1 MSHIRTATLAD
12 LDRIS
17 ELESLGF
24 PPAEAASKERLQARL
39 STFPECFWLYEE
51 DRKILGYVAGGC
63 FNTDILTDEMYADVS
78 FHEPKG
84 RWQMLYS
91 VCTHPDYRH
100 QGIASKIMK
109 QVESDCRM
117 RGREGIILTCKEN
130 LIPFYEKLGYQK
142 EFLSSSSHGGATWY
156 QMRLLFK

>member
-1 MSHIRTATLAD
+1 MSLIRTATIAD

-24 PPAEAASKERLQARL
+24 PPAEAASKERLRARL

-51 DRKILGYVAGGC
+51 DGVILGYVAGGC

-78 FHEPKG
+78 FHDPKG

-91 VCTHPDYRH
+91 VCTHPDYCHR
-100 QGIASKIMK
+100 GIASKIMK
-109 QVESDCRM
+109 RVESDCRE
-117 RGREGIILTCKEN
+117 RGREGIILTCKEK
-130 LIPFYEKLGYQK
+130 LIPFYAQLGYQK
-142 EFLSSSSHGGATWY
+142 EFLSSSTHGGATWY
-156 QMRLLFK
+156 QMRLLCK

>member
-1 MSHIRTATLAD
+1 MSLIRTATTAD
-12 LDRIS
+12 LDIIS

-24 PPAEAASKERLQARL
+24 PPAEAASKERLRARL

-51 DRKILGYVAGGC
+51 DGRILGYVAGGC

-78 FHEPKG
+78 FHDPKG

-100 QGIASKIMK
+100 RGIASKIMRR
-109 QVESDCRM
+109 VEADCRD
-117 RGREGIILTCKEN
+117 RGREGIILTCKEK
-130 LIPFYEKLGYQK
+130 LIPFYAQLGYQK
-142 EFLSSSSHGGATWY
+142 EFLSSSTHGGATWY
-156 QMRLLFK
+156 QMRLALK